1 MSGAKNGISF
11 LLAHVPNMIKERAGN
26 NSPKWILFEMQILPI
41 AAIYFMTHLED
52 QVCYFSYF
60 ITSVSPFLFCM
71 HFSIAIFYFFLHSS
85 YLCNFSRI
93 MLRKR
98 VGVMM
103 WVLQRVW
110 LSFYMPCGRYL
121 APIVGAY
128 LTDVFFKCGV
138 HNTSFF
144 LSFESRA
151 VGNITKC
158 YRKYI
163 ILFNFPK
170 PFFFIRG
177 NWS

>member
-1 MSGAKNGISF
+1 
-11 LLAHVPNMIKERAGN
+11 
-26 NSPKWILFEMQILPI
+26 
-41 AAIYFMTHLED
+41 
-52 QVCYFSYF
+52 
-60 ITSVSPFLFCM
+60 
-71 HFSIAIFYFFLHSS
+71 
-85 YLCNFSRI
+85 
-93 MLRKR
+93 
-98 VGVMM
+98 MM

-158 YRKYI
+158 YHKYI

-170 PFFFIRG
+170 PFFFHSGKLKLGSLSSLSKVTQIVVVDLVFDFRPG
-177 NWS
+177 WLLGTT